1 MVLIIFL
8 FTAIF
13 ARLIYLQVIDNE
25 KLQMK
30 ALDQWSRD
38 VPLTGERGDI
48 YDVNGRLLAD
58 TATVY
63 TVYVRPNSVKDKA
76 YTAQILASVLGAD
89 ENKLY
94 DRINTK
100 VSEVTVSKNVTGEQI
115 SRIYAM
121 NPDGVYYAQNISR
134 KYVYGDFS
142 SMVLGFTNVD
152 GVGQTGVECKYNSY
166 LQGTDGKILTET
178 DLVGRELDTNTTYYI
193 KGKKGADVYLTLD
206 YSLQS
211 FVQNAV
217 FDAYETHKAKAAS
230 CVMLNAKTGA
240 VVAMAQAPSFDLN
253 DIPRNDLV
261 SLMSLSKNTIISNVY
276 EPGSTFKILTAAI
289 GFENGVA
296 SPEKTRVYCPGY
308 RIVDGKRI
316 KCWRT
321 IGHGSQSFAEGVQ
334 NSCNCMFMD
343 IALNL
348 GKDRLYSGLKSFG
361 ICEKTG
367 IDCIG
372 EGSGLMISEETVK
385 NVDMARMGF
394 GQAVAVTA
402 MELVTAAGAVIN
414 GGELLKP
421 YIVDRVVN
429 DGKVVYKGGKTVR
442 KRVISEKT
450 SATMREVLEGVVK
463 NGGGK
468 NAQVEGIRIGGK
480 TGTAQK
486 YGEGGGIASGK
497 YVATFVGFAPADD
510 PEYILLFIVDEPSTG
525 AYYGSVVAAPYAS
538 QIYSQTAVYK
548 GWTKAGEKETEKVTM
563 PDLIGLSISEADMKM
578 REYGLYYE
586 YYGEGE
592 VGDKV
597 VYQVP
602 AAGSFVNKNSVA
614 YIAVE

>member
-13 ARLIYLQVIDNE
+13 ARLIYLQVVESE
-25 KLQMK
+25 KLQLK

-38 VPLTGERGDI
+38 VPLTGERGDV

-76 YTAQILASVLGAD
+76 RTAQILSSVLLTD

-94 DRINTK
+94 DRINSK
-100 VSEVTVSKNVTGEQI
+100 VSEVTISKNVTSEQI
-115 SRIYAM
+115 SKIYEKD
-121 NPDGVYYAQNISR
+121 PEGVYYAQNISR

-152 GVGQTGVECKYNSY
+152 GVGQTGIECKYNSY
-166 LQGTDGKILTET
+166 LAGTDGKILTET

-206 YSLQS
+206 YSLQT

-217 FDAYETHKAKAAS
+217 TDAYETHGAKAAS
-230 CVMLNAKTGA
+230 CVMLDVKTGA

-253 DIPRNDLV
+253 NVPRNDLPT
-261 SLMSLSKNTIISNVY
+261 LMSLSKNTIVSNVY

-289 GFENGVA
+289 GLENGVA
-296 SPEKTRVYCPGY
+296 SKERTRVFCPGY

-348 GKDRLYSGLKSFG
+348 GKDKLYSGLKSFG

-372 EGSGLMISEETVK
+372 EGSGLMINEQTVK

-402 MELVTAAGAVIN
+402 VELITAANAAIN

-421 YIVDRVVN
+421 YIVDKVVS
-429 DGKVVYKGGKTVR
+429 DGKIVYKGEKHV
-442 KRVISEKT
+442 KSRVISEKT
-450 SATMREVLEGVVK
+450 SATMREVLEGVVA

-468 NAQVEGIRIGGK
+468 NARVEGIRIGGK

-486 YGEGGGIASGK
+486 YSESGGIASGK
-497 YVATFVGFAPADD
+497 YVSTFVGFAPADE
-510 PEYILLFIVDEPSTG
+510 PQYILLFIVDEPSNG
-525 AYYGSVVAAPYAS
+525 AYYGSIVAAPYAA
-538 QIYSQTAVYK
+538 QIFGQTADYK
-548 GWTKAGEKETEKVTM
+548 GWTRSGENAEEVIIM
-563 PDLIGLSISEADMKM
+563 PDLIGLSVSEADMKM
-578 REYGLYYE
+578 REIGLYYE

-592 VGDKV
+592 SGDKV

-602 AAGSFVNKNSVA
+602 AAGSVINKKSVA

>member
-89 ENKLY
+89 ENRLY
-94 DRINTK
+94 DRLNSK

-289 GFENGVA
+289 GLENGVA

-321 IGHGSQSFAEGVQ
+321 IGHGSQSFAEGVK

-421 YIVDRVVN
+421 HIVDKVVY
-429 DGKVVYKGGKTVR
+429 DGKVVYRGGKTVK

-538 QIYSQTAVYK
+538 QIYRQTAVYK
-548 GWTKAGEKETEKVTM
+548 GWAKTGEQETEKVTM

-586 YYGEGE
+586 YYGEGA

>member
-289 GFENGVA
+289 GLENGVA